1 VVVDVH
7 AHVIVPEI
15 LRDAAPREGWR
26 PRVWREDGA
35 QLVELEGRPIRSAV
49 NEFVDVEAI
58 LAHGA
63 ETGVDAVLLCP
74 WVPLL
79 FPAVEPAAALERC
92 RIQNDSLAAIT
103 RAHPGRVAALGAVPL
118 QDPAVATSELENVLG
133 AGLAGV
139 ETPAS
144 VGGAYLGDPRFEP
157 FWEAAASREAL
168 VFIHPT
174 TRGFQDPAFAEHY
187 LWNTV
192 GNPLE
197 TTVCAAQMTMAGVME
212 RHPRLRVL
220 LAHGGGALPVLRG
233 RLRHAH
239 SFQPDAAARLR
250 ESPSESI
257 RRFYFDTVTHDTAL
271 LRALIDFAGADRVL
285 LGTDYPFDMADP
297 DPLTRIRACGLSAAD
312 EVAVVGGNAA
322 RLLDLDRADRQR
334 SAAGRADHGPSSVVS
349 ERVWRRR

>member
-7 AHVIVPEI
+7 AHVIVPEL
-15 LRDAAPREGWR
+15 LRGVAGGESWR

-35 QLVELEGRPIRSAV
+35 QLVELDGRSIRSAV
-49 NEFVDVEAI
+49 DEFVDVDAI
-58 LAHGA
+58 LAREA
-63 ETGVDAVLLCP
+63 ERGIDAVVLCP

-79 FPAVEPAAALERC
+79 FAAVDAATGLERC
-92 RIQNDSLAAIT
+92 RIQNEALAAIAGA
-103 RAHPGRVAALGAVPL
+103 RPARVAALGAVPL
-118 QDPAVATSELENVLG
+118 QDPALAAAELEAVIA

-139 ETPAS
+139 EVPAS

-157 FWEAAASREAL
+157 FWEAAASCRAL

-174 TRGFQDPAFAEHY
+174 TRGFDDPALAGHY

-197 TTVCAAQMTMAGVME
+197 TTICAAQMTMAGVME

-220 LAHGGGALPVLRG
+220 LAHGGGALPALRG

-250 ESPSESI
+250 EPPPESM
-257 RRFYFDTVTHDTAL
+257 RRFLFDTVTHDPEPL
-271 LRALIDFAGADRVL
+271 GALIDFAGPDRVL
-285 LGTDYPFDMADP
+285 LGTDHPFDMADP
-297 DPLTRIRACGLSAAD
+297 DPVATVRACGLDGSAEA
-312 EVAVVGGNAA
+312 AVMGGNASA
-322 RLLDLDRADRQR
+322 LLGLEE
-334 SAAGRADHGPSSVVS
+334 VS
-349 ERVWRRR
+349 RV